1 MAKMVAIILLLV
13 MTEGLLAITTV
24 TFFTG
29 VPLASLYGAFQGAVF
44 YLVLA
49 MGLGALFKSEIT
61 AVLVAL
67 VLFVSNGALSGFGD
81 APSRLSPLFNPL
93 AVRNTSASEILAWTV
108 QNRIGVAL
116 AIIALAVLA
125 FARAEHREKLLGS

>member
-1 MAKMVAIILLLV
+1 
-13 MTEGLLAITTV
+13 
-24 TFFTG
+24 
-29 VPLASLYGAFQGAVF
+29 
-44 YLVLA
+44 

-61 AVLVAL
+61 AVLVTL
-67 VLFVSNGALSGFGD
+67 VLLAANGVLSGFGD

-93 AVRNTSASEILAWTV
+93 AVRNTSVSEILAWTV

-116 AIIALAVLA
+116 AIAALTVLA